1 MKSLRLILH
10 FIRLSK
16 PLSIQVFMF
25 FRFLSGKFES
35 HELIFSID
43 FLKTFNTYVYKKFY
57 IKCKDITP
65 GKPNKLRRMQHQL
78 LTQDNPQARESNLHH
93 AS

>member
-16 PLSIQVFMF
+16 PLTIQVFMF

-35 HELIFSID
+35 YELIFSID
-43 FLKTFNTYVYKKFY
+43 FIKTFNTYAHLKFY
-57 IKCKDITP
+57 IKCRDITP
-65 GKPNKLRRMQHQL
+65 GKPSKIRRM
-78 LTQDNPQARESNLHH
+78 
-93 AS
+93 